1 MRPICWFDV
10 ETTGLSIK
18 DDRIIEICIIKTLN
32 DIKVDTF
39 YSFINPDGI
48 KSSENAFEKHGITD
62 ESLLEYPTFK
72 DIAHKIKDFIEDCD
86 LGGYNCMGFDIPI
99 LVESFLRE
107 GILLNLK
114 NIQFIDPLDQWR
126 KNEERKLE
134 NAYKYFCDKTIE
146 NAHSALYDIEATIE
160 IYKAQKEKYELNETN
175 INSRDFIFLDLNK
188 KIKKIDNDLFFT
200 FGKYKDTSVRNVY
213 KNDKNYLA
221 WMLSENSDFS
231 LDTKMWI
238 KRIIEKLNSIEN

>member
-1 MRPICWFDV
+1 
-10 ETTGLSIK
+10 
-18 DDRIIEICIIKTLN
+18 
-32 DIKVDTF
+32 
-39 YSFINPDGI
+39 
-48 KSSENAFEKHGITD
+48 
-62 ESLLEYPTFK
+62 
-72 DIAHKIKDFIEDCD
+72 
-86 LGGYNCMGFDIPI
+86 MGFDIPI